1 MPKLQV
7 IEDGRKQCG
16 SCDEWFDVES
26 FGKRPNGS
34 YKTYCVDCK
43 TEMDREYYER
53 TKDDA
58 KDRFL
63 VRTYGISTRDVERMK
78 VAQDYKCATC
88 GDEESGRG
96 LFVDHDHE
104 TGEVRGLL
112 CHNCNSSL
120 GLVKD
125 NIDTLKAMIEYLEK
139 E

>member
-26 FGKRPNGS
+26 FGKRTNGS
-34 YKTYCVDCK
+34 YRTYCMECNRR
-43 TEMDREYYER
+43 MGREQYHGN
-53 TKDDA
+53 KD
-58 KDRFL
+58 KHYQKL
-63 VRTYGISTRDVERMK
+63 YGITTRDVERMK
-78 VAQDYKCATC
+78 VEQDYKCATC

-104 TGEVRGLL
+104 TEEVRGLL
-112 CHNCNSSL
+112 CHNCNASL